1 MNNERWRYWGDGCTF
16 ETPYKSNDPLIE
28 KVLERIESD
37 EELEHVYELLDHVP
51 RTALIEYLITGR
63 DDDALKEELI
73 DTKLITKDEARQSGV
88 DL

>member
-16 ETPYKSNDPLIE
+16 ETPYKNNDPLIE
-28 KVLERIESD
+28 KVLERIQYD
-37 EELEHVYELLDHVP
+37 DELEHVYELLDHVP

-88 DL
+88 NI